1 MVERRTICKWVA
13 LSLLAGATK
22 PTFASLFHAEN
33 EFDVIVVGAGGAG
46 LAAALTAA
54 EAKARV
60 LLIEKMG
67 AIGGNTLRASGL
79 FNAADPER
87 QARIGVKDSPQWHF
101 EQMMKSGG
109 RQRGPRG
116 CEAFCE

>member
-1 MVERRTICKWVA
+1 MVERRTFCKGVA

-67 AIGGNTLRASGL
+67 PSVATRFVRVGYLMRQTLSVKRAL
-79 FNAADPER
+79 VL
-87 QARIGVKDSPQWHF
+87 RILLNGTLS
-101 EQMMKSGG
+101 
-109 RQRGPRG
+109 R
-116 CEAFCE
+116 